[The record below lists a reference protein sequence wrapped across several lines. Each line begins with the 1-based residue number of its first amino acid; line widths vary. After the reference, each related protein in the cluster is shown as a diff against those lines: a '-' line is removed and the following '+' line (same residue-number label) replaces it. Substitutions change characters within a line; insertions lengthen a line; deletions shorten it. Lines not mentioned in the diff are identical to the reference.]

1 MLAVLAKVSST
12 LAAKILLETSTPKR
26 SDSYKNTKSKKPPAK
41 NFKQSK
47 RKHVKFCGS
56 RKS

>member
-1 MLAVLAKVSST
+1 MLAVLAKVSFI
-12 LAAKILLETSTPKR
+12 LAEKISLETSTPKR
-26 SDSYKNTKSKKPPAK
+26 SDSCKNTKSKKPPAK
-41 NFKQSK
+41 NFKPSK